1 MEFYMTKKK
10 IIIYTIIF
18 IISVGLSGLYKYK
31 VANDPALKFNDACK
45 VVINTTCQQYLNKIS
60 SEKKYSEILEI
71 KKVRIKENEKLIKY
85 YKNELKN
92 KNLLK
97 IDSATVEKTLMAC
110 IDQSSCKQDY
120 FLLKTAEFTIM
131 ELVIDSIDVSQLL
144 NHEFYSPKESI
155 KTLNKA
161 KRIVNKNK
169 YITNQTKIIEYLD
182 KELAKIKEQTES
194 H

>member
-1 MEFYMTKKK
+1 MTKKK

-18 IISVGLSGLYKYK
+18 LLSVCLSGLYKYK

-97 IDSATVEKTLMAC
+97 IDSAAVEKTLMAC

-182 KELAKIKEQTES
+182 KELDKIKEQTES